1 MCHHECNWV
10 GQEGNCGDLSLDRF
24 GQVMPGKLWL
34 ATCNLEKCGNFL
46 TVERGRA
53 WEMLT
58 SCSNS
63 GLKLLFGII
72 CSHCCLASF
81 SLLAFMNGFDP
92 VKSQA
97 LNHPPTCM
105 LSFYVFPQI
114 TFDVKL
120 FVNTI
125 SFQNLCESW
134 YGNESACVLRYPK
147 TFCHMVTLLSP
158 LTWDPIVRYPK

>member
-1 MCHHECNWV
+1 MVWRQQFPDGLTFPSTGKMCHNECNWV
-10 GQEGNCGDLSLDRF
+10 GQEGNGGDLSLDRF

-72 CSHCCLASF
+72 CSHCCLACL
-81 SLLAFMNGFDP
+81 SLLDFMNGFDP

-97 LNHPPTCM
+97 LNHPPTWM

-120 FVNTI
+120 
-125 SFQNLCESW
+125 LKW
-134 YGNESACVLRYPK
+134 KRYPK